1 MNYLSMYPRAISFVL
16 FPSALEPVMNFPKL
30 AFSIYQKDA
39 NSFIPLLFLLIQLV
53 EYDAA
58 SNLVSVG
65 YSGVGSSGL
74 SGQRI
79 SNSRPLSFWSL
90 SYHGSNSSS

>member
-1 MNYLSMYPRAISFVL
+1 MYPRAISFVL
-16 FPSALEPVMNFPKL
+16 FPSALEPVLNSNNSKL
-30 AFSIYQKDA
+30 AFSIYLKNA
-39 NSFIPLLFLLIQLV
+39 NSFIPLLFLSIQLV

-65 YSGVGSSGL
+65 YSGVGYSGL

-79 SNSRPLSFWSL
+79 SNSRQLSFWSL

>member
-1 MNYLSMYPRAISFVL
+1 MYPRAIFFVL
-16 FPSALEPVMNFPKL
+16 FPSALEPVMNFNNSKL
-30 AFSIYQKDA
+30 AFSIYQKNA
-39 NSFIPLLFLLIQLV
+39 NSFIPLLFRLIQLV
-53 EYDAA
+53 EYDKA

-79 SNSRPLSFWSL
+79 CNSRPLSFWSL